1 MSSVETVQQIY
12 EAFGRGDIRTILEHL
27 AEDVRWEHHPTGNA
41 AQDQDVPYMRPR
53 SGREAAAGFFQD
65 IEEDFEMNS
74 FNPHSFLE
82 GEGRVAAVIEY
93 DLTVKATGK
102 RVLDEEI
109 HLYEFGSDGEVTAFR
124 HFLDTA
130 KAIEAHS

>member
-12 EAFGRGDIRTILEHL
+12 EAFGRGDIRAILEHL

-82 GEGRVAAVIEY
+82 GDGRVAAVIEY
-93 DLTVKATGK
+93 DLTVRATGK
-102 RVLDEEI
+102 RVVDEEI
-109 HLYEFGSDGEVTAFR
+109 HLYEFGSDGEITAFR
-124 HFLDTA
+124 LDTA
-130 KAIEAHS
+130 KAIDAHS